1 MMGTMEKKRIYAA
14 DDEANIREI
23 LAVFLK
29 EAGYEATV
37 FETGDELLRAFAAL
51 PADMVILDIMMPG
64 TDGITICRELRKI
77 SSVPIIILTAKET
90 EADFMIGIAS
100 GGDDYLIKPFS
111 PSVLVM
117 RIKALF
123 RRIEMEHAGETEK
136 KEVRYGDLI
145 YSASR
150 HGVFCG
156 ETSLGLTE
164 LELTFLRFL
173 LEHADQSVSRET
185 LLDEVWGFDK
195 ETETRVTDETVRR
208 IRKKLREAKSRV
220 TVVTVWGYGYRL
232 GEIQQGSET
241 I

>member
-1 MMGTMEKKRIYAA
+1 MEKKRIYAA

-29 EAGYEATV
+29 EAGYETTV

-64 TDGITICRELRKI
+64 TDGITICKKLREI

-123 RRIEMEHAGETEK
+123 RRIEMEHVGESEK
-136 KEVRYGDLI
+136 E
-145 YSASR
+145 
-150 HGVFCG
+150 
-156 ETSLGLTE
+156 E
-164 LELTFLRFL
+164 LR
-173 LEHADQSVSRET
+173 
-185 LLDEVWGFDK
+185 
-195 ETETRVTDETVRR
+195 
-208 IRKKLREAKSRV
+208 
-220 TVVTVWGYGYRL
+220 
-232 GEIQQGSET
+232 
-241 I
+241 